1 MKRFDFIVIGGCA
14 AGLVAAINAK
24 RLHPELNVAVVEKN
38 LRIGKKILA
47 TGNGRCN
54 LTNVNA
60 LSHNYKNKEFASF
73 AMNQYPPEKVISF
86 FESLGLLTYSDD
98 EGRVYPRSNTASSVL
113 DALRFEIE
121 KLGVDVICD
130 TAVESIVK
138 RNGEFFVNDAFVA
151 PKILLATGGKA
162 SPSQGSDGSGYPLAK
177 SLGHSVT
184 KLYPALVPLTLK
196 GTLVRTAKGLRA
208 RGVRLT
214 LENGKILKETTGE
227 VLFTENGLS
236 GIASMELGA
245 KAEES
250 LKETR
255 VRTYV
260 HVDFAPDM
268 SFEEIYSH
276 LKNVRKIKGECSA
289 DTLLS
294 GLLPKQIGIMVCKGE
309 KLYEEERNIASYT
322 DSELKRIATAVKL
335 FVLQLSGTKGY
346 ANAQVTSGG
355 VSVKQINRET
365 MESRICDGLYFAG
378 EIIDVDGDCGGF
390 NLQWA
395 WASGLLVGEKI

>member
-162 SPSQGSDGSGYPLAK
+162 SPSQGSDGS
-177 SLGHSVT
+177 
-184 KLYPALVPLTLK
+184 
-196 GTLVRTAKGLRA
+196 
-208 RGVRLT
+208 
-214 LENGKILKETTGE
+214 
-227 VLFTENGLS
+227 
-236 GIASMELGA
+236 
-245 KAEES
+245 
-250 LKETR
+250 
-255 VRTYV
+255 
-260 HVDFAPDM
+260 
-268 SFEEIYSH
+268 
-276 LKNVRKIKGECSA
+276 
-289 DTLLS
+289 
-294 GLLPKQIGIMVCKGE
+294 
-309 KLYEEERNIASYT
+309 
-322 DSELKRIATAVKL
+322 
-335 FVLQLSGTKGY
+335 
-346 ANAQVTSGG
+346 
-355 VSVKQINRET
+355 
-365 MESRICDGLYFAG
+365 
-378 EIIDVDGDCGGF
+378 
-390 NLQWA
+390 
-395 WASGLLVGEKI
+395 